1 MIYGGQALH
10 GCITLPSDAITEGAW
25 PISCPSVSSDIPL
38 ELRPE
43 PRYALHATLHWDFA
57 SRYSAW
63 QTKIATNRYRFLNQL
78 RRSKNP
84 QANTATLLSEEIQ
97 NAKYY

>member
-1 MIYGGQALH
+1 MKKTCFILAFKKRTNIWIH
-10 GCITLPSDAITEGAW
+10 
-25 PISCPSVSSDIPL
+25 PIC
-38 ELRPE
+38 PE
-43 PRYALHATLHWDFA
+43 PRYALHTGAMLHWDFA